1 MDIVSMDIYFIYC
14 VFHTRE
20 IKQFLLKRIHH
31 VNWYIFDSILN
42 LVSAEVPQDPEAG
55 QGHDAGQGQ
64 AVDPEVAAG
73 AAVVGASQ
81 SQSPN
86 HQTASP
92 GPSHLR
98 SQDPDQSPHPSPSLS
113 PGPGLSLGPQVQETR
128 MIRMRISAL
137 QNPQNEMLRS
147 TTSSNEMVN

>member
-1 MDIVSMDIYFIYC
+1 M
-14 VFHTRE
+14 
-20 IKQFLLKRIHH
+20 
-31 VNWYIFDSILN
+31 N

-98 SQDPDQSPHPSPSLS
+98 SQDPGLSPHPSPSLS
-113 PGPGLSLGPQVQETR
+113 PGQGPGLSLAPQVQETR
-128 MIRMRISAL
+128 KIRMRISAL
-137 QNPQNEMLRS
+137 QNPQNEVLRS
-147 TTSSNEMVN
+147 TTSFNEMVN